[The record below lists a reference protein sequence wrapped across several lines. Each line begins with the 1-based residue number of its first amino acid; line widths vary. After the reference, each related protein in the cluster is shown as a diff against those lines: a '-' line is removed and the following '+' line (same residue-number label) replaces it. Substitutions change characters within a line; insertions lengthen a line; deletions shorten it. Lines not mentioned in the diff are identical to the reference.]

1 MKINYNLCLTLV
13 AVCLLSSCS
22 TTKED
27 ERAQEKETS
36 SGTAETLQQF
46 ADKAKDIKNKGTVN
60 PVDFRKLKELLPE
73 KAAGLKRIEATGE
86 KSGAAGFTISRA
98 EAKYGDDGETAAH
111 IEIFDT
117 GGIAGVGTMA
127 LAAWTMADIDK
138 ETSTGYE
145 KTTTLEGY
153 KGYEKYDSQSKSGEL
168 NVLVADRFVV
178 NINGN
183 NLSVKKLK
191 SILTSLD
198 LNKLSKLK

>member
-1 MKINYNLCLTLV
+1 MKINYILYLTLV
-13 AVCLLSSCS
+13 AVCLLSNCS
-22 TTKED
+22 TTKEE
-27 ERAQEKETS
+27 ERVQEKETS

-46 ADKAKDIKNKGTVN
+46 AEKARNIKNKGIAD

-86 KSGAAGFTISRA
+86 RSGAMGFTISRA
-98 EAKYGDDGETAAH
+98 EAKYGDDGQTAVH

-145 KTTTLEGY
+145 KTTKLEGH

-183 NLSVKKLK
+183 NLSVVKLK
-191 SILTSLD
+191 GILRDLD
-198 LNKLSKLK
+198 LDKLSDLK

>member
-1 MKINYNLCLTLV
+1 MKINYILCLTLV
-13 AVCLLSSCS
+13 AVCLLSNCS
-22 TTKED
+22 TTKEE

-36 SGTAETLQQF
+36 SATAETLQQF
-46 ADKAKDIKNKGTVN
+46 TDKARNIKNKGIAD

-86 KSGAAGFTISRA
+86 RSGAMGFTISRA
-98 EAKYGDDGETAAH
+98 EAKYGDDGQTAVH

-117 GGIAGVGTMA
+117 GGIAGVGTMV

-183 NLSVKKLK
+183 NLSDKKLK

>member
-98 EAKYGDDGETAAH
+98 EAKYGDDGQTAVH

-145 KTTTLEGY
+145 KTTKLEGY